1 MDKGIYCLVFRNQ
14 QCEVRVGTLGALP
27 FAGGWHVYVGSAQ
40 GPGGLKRLDRHIRL
54 AAEWDKRAKWHVDY
68 LLTDPDFCL
77 SYAVFAI
84 TSEKLECRLAR
95 KIGGTAIPAFGCS
108 DCGCSSHLFSF
119 LSDPR
124 EAILGAFAMLG
135 ISPTITTLI
144 SPSTESNI

>member
-95 KIGGTAIPAFGCS
+95 EIGGSAIPAF
-108 DCGCSSHLFSF
+108 SF
-119 LSDPR
+119 PSDPR

-144 SPSTESNI
+144 SPSTEFNI